1 MMMFMLGVDCIEKEY
16 GLLAVL
22 KDVSFSIG
30 SGQKVA
36 LIGNNGSGKST
47 LLRILASIETS
58 DRGRI
63 RFDPDA
69 RIGYVPQDIA
79 IERDEIVANFLRGD
93 RFEHDGTFEQRMNV
107 LLKGFGFEASDREKK
122 ISMLSGGQKR
132 KVFLVRM
139 FLSDANIFLLD
150 EPTNDLD
157 LPAIVWLERLLAHS
171 DATVLVASHDR
182 RFLDHVIEK
191 IIEID
196 DRTHTASMTN
206 GTYSEY
212 LVACAKKRER
222 LRLAYK
228 EQREEIARLEDRAE
242 ALKKRGEEG
251 NAWEGSDN
259 DTLLRGFKRNRSK
272 GSGKRAKAIEKR
284 IGQIEMIEKP
294 FERKPL
300 EILLPE
306 SGKHGNRDIVLE
318 NVVAGYPNGFHLH
331 PFSANFLFGK
341 RYGFIGLNGSG
352 KSTLLRTMIGALLPL
367 QGDVR
372 IGSGV
377 RFGHLD
383 QEHDALDLD
392 ATPLDLLRKRAGLI
406 PEKAFLLLDIFGL
419 DPKRAH
425 DPIRLLSPG
434 GRVRLILAL
443 FSALEVNTLV
453 LDEPTNHL
461 DLEALSALEE
471 TLETF
476 KGTVILVSHDRVFI
490 ERIRLDAMYLLNDND
505 GIGFVDDYRAY
516 VQRIERE
523 TDAGLGSLH

>member
-1 MMMFMLGVDCIEKEY
+1 MISVEHLEKEY
-16 GLLAVL
+16 GLLTIL

-30 SGQKVA
+30 SGQKIA

-47 LLRILASIETS
+47 LLRILAGAETS
-58 DRGRI
+58 DRGRV

-69 RIGYVPQDIA
+69 RIGYVPQDIV
-79 IERDEIVANFLRGD
+79 IKKDEVVADFLRGD
-93 RFEHDGTFEQRMNV
+93 DVEHDGAFEQRMNI

-122 ISMLSGGQKR
+122 ISTLSGGQKR

-139 FLSDANIFLLD
+139 FLSDANAFLLD

-157 LPAIVWLERLLAHS
+157 LPAIIWLERLLV
-171 DATVLVASHDR
+171 DADVTVLVASHDR

-191 IIEID
+191 ILEID
-196 DRTHTASMTN
+196 DRMHTASMTN

-222 LRLAYK
+222 LRLQYE
-228 EQREEIARLEDRAE
+228 EQREEIIRLEDRAE
-242 ALKKRGEEG
+242 DLKKRGEKG

-259 DTLLRGFKRNRSK
+259 DTMLRGFKRNRSK
-272 GSGKRAKAIEKR
+272 RSGKRAKAIEKR
-284 IGQIEMIEKP
+284 IDQIEVIEKP

-306 SGKHGNRDIVLE
+306 NKKHGNRDILLE
-318 NVVAGYPNGFHLH
+318 GVVAGYPNGFHLQ
-331 PFSANFLFGK
+331 PFSLNISFGK
-341 RYGFIGLNGSG
+341 QCGFIGLNGSG
-352 KSTLLRTMIGALLPL
+352 KSTLLRTMIGALPPL
-367 QGDVR
+367 QGDIR

-383 QEHDALDLD
+383 QEHDALDLH
-392 ATPLDLLRKRAGLI
+392 ATPLDLLRKRANLV

-425 DPIRLLSPG
+425 DSIRLLSPG

-461 DLEALSALEE
+461 DLEALDALEE
-471 TLETF
+471 ALETF

-490 ERIRLDAMYLLNDND
+490 ERVRLDVMYLLSE
-505 GIGFVDDYRAY
+505 GGETGFVEDYQAY
-516 VQRIERE
+516 VESIERE
-523 TDAGLGSLH
+523 TEARLRSLR